1 MSRNPIGQY
10 EPQTRAL
17 FRIVVGGLFMLHG
30 TQKLFGWPGSEPAAV
45 LDPTSMIGIA
55 SILEIVGGG
64 AIVIGMLTRVVAF
77 VLAGE
82 MAVAYFMVHAPQS
95 PFPMLNGGEPAVLFC
110 FAFLFLAVAG
120 AGAWSIDAQIAKA
133 RLRRHIKIDRRVN
146 GERRTPGSF
155 EPAHAVNRR

>member
-1 MSRNPIGQY
+1 MSKNPIGQY
-10 EPQTRAL
+10 EPQARAI
-17 FRIVVGGLFMLHG
+17 FRIVVGALFMLHG
-30 TQKLFGWPGSEPAAV
+30 TTKLFGWPGNQPAPV
-45 LDPTSMIGIA
+45 LDPTSLMGIA
-55 SILEIVGGG
+55 AILEIVGGG

-77 VLAGE
+77 LLAGE
-82 MAVAYFMVHAPQS
+82 MAVAYFMAHAPQS

-110 FAFLFLAVAG
+110 FAFLYLAVAG
-120 AGAWSIDAQIAKA
+120 AGAFSVDAQIAKA